1 MTMKGGLIMPSL
13 KTYDLFISHSWD
25 YNSEYY
31 SLVEKL
37 KEYPNLYF
45 RNYSVP
51 EHDAL
56 NTKTNAQLE
65 EALYM
70 QIKPVNVV
78 IVLAGMY
85 VDYRK
90 WIQKEIEIAQYYNK
104 PIIAIRPRGAER
116 MPQEL
121 SNVANTIV
129 NWNIDSIVS
138 AIRNYSL

>member
-1 MTMKGGLIMPSL
+1 MIKGGLFMPNL

-31 SLVEKL
+31 SLFN
-37 KEYPNLYF
+37 NLEQHSNFYF
-45 RNYSVP
+45 RNYSEP

-56 NTKTNAQLE
+56 NTKTDKQLE
-65 EALYM
+65 EALIR
-70 QIKPVNVV
+70 QIRPVNVV

-85 VDYRK
+85 VNYRK

-116 MPQEL
+116 MPQDL
-121 SNVANTIV
+121 SDIADIIV
-129 NWNIDSIVS
+129 NWNTDSIVD
-138 AIRNYSL
+138 AIRKYSI

>member
-1 MTMKGGLIMPSL
+1 MPDL

-31 SLVEKL
+31 SLIEELENHSNFK
-37 KEYPNLYF
+37 F

-56 NTKTNAQLE
+56 NTKTDTQLR
-65 EALYM
+65 EALHR
-70 QIKPVNVV
+70 QIKPVNAV

-85 VDYRK
+85 VNYRK
-90 WIQKEIEIAQYYNK
+90 WIQEEIEIAQYYNK

-121 SNVANTIV
+121 INIADTTVYWNT
-129 NWNIDSIVS
+129 DSIVE

>member
-1 MTMKGGLIMPSL
+1 MPSL

-37 KEYPNLYF
+37 EQHSNFYF

-56 NTKTNAQLE
+56 DTKTNTQLE
-65 EALYM
+65 EALYR

-85 VDYRK
+85 VNHRK

-116 MPQEL
+116 IPQEL
-121 SNVANTIV
+121 SDIANVIV
-129 NWNIDSIVS
+129 NWNTDSIVE
-138 AIRNYSL
+138 AIHNYSI

>member
-1 MTMKGGLIMPSL
+1 MPSL

-31 SLVEKL
+31 SLVE
-37 KEYPNLYF
+37 NLEQHSNFYF

-56 NTKTNAQLE
+56 DTKTNTQLE
-65 EALYM
+65 EALYR

-85 VDYRK
+85 VNHRK
-90 WIQKEIEIAQYYNK
+90 WIQKEIEIAQYSNK

-121 SNVANTIV
+121 SDIANVIV
-129 NWNIDSIVS
+129 NWNTDSIVE
-138 AIRNYSL
+138 AIRNYSI